1 MPQFFALCR
10 FYLPLIVLIA
20 ALHIVPVQAQNWFPL
35 TVIADGKTKQYQPL
49 PKATKQWRLC
59 ALLPHGKDHYWWG
72 VAWGLSEEAARQGVM
87 LGIYEAGGYENAE
100 KQRAQLALCRQ
111 KKADAFIIAA
121 ISANG
126 LDAEISQLKAQ
137 GIPVIDLINGID
149 SADVSSHS
157 VVSFADMSAAA
168 AGYLLARQPQQQ
180 MRLAWFPGPE
190 GAAWVR
196 DAETGLNQVLANK
209 NVTLLHAGYGP
220 TDAFSQAGLA
230 RAFFAKEQ
238 VDGVLANAVAAKVV
252 AQYLFKEQAFM
263 AKKAGQAKASAVP
276 VVAYYANPAVIDML
290 QTGQISAAVTDS
302 PVIQARIA
310 IDLAVRLLQKEQV
323 PKHIG
328 PKIEVLD
335 ATTLGQ
341 YPLNRL
347 LPPDEQWIIR
357 RELLD
362 LPSAPPK
369 VQSQP

>member
-1 MPQFFALCR
+1 MLRFFLVFRC
-10 FYLPLIVLIA
+10 YLPFFSLTA
-20 ALHIVPVQAQNWFPL
+20 ALYAVPVLAQNWFPV

-72 VAWGLSEEAARQGVM
+72 VAWGLSEEAARQGVV

-100 KQRAQLALCRQ
+100 KQRLQLQLCRQ

-126 LDAEISQLKAQ
+126 LHAEISQLKAQ

-149 SADVSSHS
+149 SVDVSSHS

-168 AGYLLARQPQQQ
+168 ASYLLARQRQQQ

-196 DAETGLNQVLANK
+196 DAEAGLNRVLAQQP
-209 NVTLLHAGYGP
+209 VSLLHAGYGP
-220 TDAFSQAGLA
+220 PDAFSQAGLA

-238 VDGVLANAVAAKVV
+238 QVDAVLANAVAAKVV
-252 AQYLFKEQAFM
+252 AQFLFKEQAAK
-263 AKKAGQAKASAVP
+263 AKKPAQATTTAVP

-323 PKHIG
+323 PKYIG

-335 ATTLGQ
+335 AATLAQ

-362 LPSAPPK
+362 LPSVPSK
-369 VQSQP
+369 GQQH

>member
-1 MPQFFALCR
+1 MLRFLFVSR
-10 FYLPLIVLIA
+10 FYLWLIYLACAWQIA
-20 ALHIVPVQAQNWFPL
+20 PVQAQNWFPV
-35 TVIADGKTKQYQPL
+35 TVIADGKTQQYQPL
-49 PKATKQWRLC
+49 LKAKKQWRLC

-87 LGIYEAGGYENAE
+87 LGIYEAGGYENAD
-100 KQRAQLALCRQ
+100 KQRAQLQLCRQ

-126 LDAEISQLKAQ
+126 FATEIRQLKEQ

-149 SADVSSHS
+149 SPDVSSHS

-168 AGYLLARQPQQQ
+168 AGYMLARKPQQQ
-180 MRLAWFPGPE
+180 LRLAWFPGPE

-196 DAETGLNQVLANK
+196 DAETGLNQMLAK
-209 NVTLLHAGYGP
+209 KTVSLLHAGYGP
-220 TDAFSQAGLA
+220 PDAFSQAGLA

-238 VDGVLANAVAAKVV
+238 QVDGVIANAVAAKVV
-252 AQYLFKEQAFM
+252 AQFLFKEQAAM
-263 AKKAGQAKASAVP
+263 ANKTPQAKAPAVP
-276 VVAYYANPAVIDML
+276 VVAYYANPAVIEML

-310 IDLAVRLLQKEQV
+310 IDLAIRLLQKEQV
-323 PKHIG
+323 AKHIG

-335 ATTLGQ
+335 SATLAQ

-362 LPSAPPK
+362 LPAE
-369 VQSQP
+369 QSHH

>member
-1 MPQFFALCR
+1 MLRFFSVFH
-10 FYLPLIVLIA
+10 FYLPCIYLASVLYP
-20 ALHIVPVQAQNWFPL
+20 VPVLAQNWFPV
-35 TVIADGKTKQYQPL
+35 TVIADGKTEQYQPL

-87 LGIYEAGGYENAE
+87 LGIYEAGGYENAD
-100 KQRAQLALCRQ
+100 KQRAQLQLCRQ

-126 LDAEISQLKAQ
+126 LATEIRQLKAL

-168 AGYLLARQPQQQ
+168 AAYLLARKPQQRT
-180 MRLAWFPGPE
+180 RLAWFPGPE

-196 DAETGLNQVLANK
+196 DAETGLNQALAK
-209 NVTLLHAGYGP
+209 KPVTLLHAGYGP
-220 TDAFSQAGLA
+220 PDAFSQAGLA

-238 VDGVLANAVAAKVV
+238 QIDGVLANAVAAKVV
-252 AQYLFKEQAFM
+252 AQFLFKEQA
-263 AKKAGQAKASAVP
+263 ALANKTQQAKTPAIP

-310 IDLAVRLLQKEQV
+310 VDLAIRLLQKEQV

-328 PKIEVLD
+328 PRIEVLD
-335 ATTLGQ
+335 ALTLAQ

-362 LPSAPPK
+362 LPAG
-369 VQSQP
+369 QSQQ